1 MRNDIS
7 GKFTFSI
14 HKEAEGFV
22 GTVAEDDGS
31 SYWKT
36 ENGALRNTEEALS
49 LWIDAELENANGK
62 SSEVVPV
69 A

>member
-31 SYWKT
+31 SY
-36 ENGALRNTEEALS
+36 
-49 LWIDAELENANGK
+49 
-62 SSEVVPV
+62 
-69 A
+69 